1 MAVEP
6 KVEEDED
13 EDMGYGTP
21 ANNQKCG
28 CCWLCSAKPENW
40 KALSVE
46 ERKSMSLQQADWL
59 SSLENRGKQ
68 TNPLFQLPGVTNWS
82 LFPDWMHVADEGDA
96 ALAAGQILH
105 ELLPSYAAPNQE
117 ARVRL
122 LWDHIQ
128 SIYEARDWPAQQ
140 RLPKLTLKDIKK
152 PGRAAEL
159 DVKAA
164 QCRHFAP
171 VVAIL
176 TEENGFRIGSPR
188 HKAIHNAARY
198 CAKMYAA
205 LEAGDSMAIASNG
218 YKFVSQYLALEEHA
232 VTWDPDDTKTWRA
245 RPKFHLLQHI
255 LDEACKGLH
264 PKDVWNYRDETFGY
278 TMQQLWFRRGGKT
291 KSPKVESESVLL
303 RWAKAQ
309 RPGACKR
316 LWKQSLKKLTGKPER
331 GLMYESQ

>member
-1 MAVEP
+1 MV
-6 KVEEDED
+6 
-13 EDMGYGTP
+13 
-21 ANNQKCG
+21 
-28 CCWLCSAKPENW
+28 
-40 KALSVE
+40 ALSGE
-46 ERKSMSLQQADWL
+46 LQIA
-59 SSLENRGKQ
+59 
-68 TNPLFQLPGVTNWS
+68 F
-82 LFPDWMHVADEGDA
+82 F
-96 ALAAGQILH
+96 LA
-105 ELLPSYAAPNQE
+105 
-117 ARVRL
+117 
-122 LWDHIQ
+122 
-128 SIYEARDWPAQQ
+128 
-140 RLPKLTLKDIKK
+140 
-152 PGRAAEL
+152 
-159 DVKAA
+159 
-164 QCRHFAP
+164 
-171 VVAIL
+171 AIL
-176 TEENGFRIGSPR
+176 TS
-188 HKAIHNAARY
+188 
-198 CAKMYAA
+198 
-205 LEAGDSMAIASNG
+205 SMKPWFVLNVFFCMFFSLNG